1 MYIYIYICKFVYFGI
16 KFFIFYTLFL
26 NDIKI
31 GFFIKSLILEVDFIN
46 TKDEKIDKIVT
57 KIKLTKLIHGSL
69 SIPILLYKIG
79 KNIKNTPWIKYIY
92 KLTSLNVLEFFLRI
106 KISSYFL
113 SKVRIYINNIGA
125 KNNSAIDV
133 QLSLGISKYLS
144 VKLSIVNNKNNIK
157 LIIKLF
163 LILNSKLNL
172 FIPIPITI
180 NIIPQEKLLNIS
192 PNNKKYIKNARACMK
207 RGKALEILVHPK
219 TYKKIVSEEVEK
231 DISKKEVQDNIRR
244 YLKSVLNRK
253 PDIYNGYKSL
263 DLEKVENI
271 ISYIAS
277 KVKNLTITS
286 LNKYLWYIDMLSF
299 NKRAVAITGLTYQ
312 NQKFGPTIV
321 YKKYDELSLL
331 DDKYQREDIETEN
344 GNTTKIIS
352 NNNFNLDKISSSEK
366 EIIDTIIKLLKNKN
380 VTDISEMSHREDGW
394 KKTKRFE
401 QISFEYAMNL
411 KLI

>member
-1 MYIYIYICKFVYFGI
+1 MRVYCPYCKKEVEYRIEKRDLKEFRGIEVNTFENVAICNECNQDLYVNKIEDENNERIYKIYREKANII
-16 KFFIFYTLFL
+16 KAE
-26 NDIKI
+26 DI
-31 GFFIKSLILEVDFIN
+31 
-46 TKDEKIDKIVT
+46 
-57 KIKLTKLIHGSL
+57 IKLRE
-69 SIPILLYKIG
+69 
-79 KNIKNTPWIKYIY
+79 KYDISQRE
-92 KLTSLNVLEFFLRI
+92 LTSILGFGKMTINRYERGGLPTKSQSDYI
-106 KISSYFL
+106 KLLIENDDKFIE
-113 SKVRIYINNIGA
+113 KVKEAYE
-125 KNNSAIDV
+125 
-133 QLSLGISKYLS
+133 
-144 VKLSIVNNKNNIK
+144 KNNI
-157 LIIKLF
+157 
-163 LILNSKLNL
+163 N
-172 FIPIPITI
+172 
-180 NIIPQEKLLNIS
+180 E
-192 PNNKKYIKNARACMK
+192 
-207 RGKALEILVHPK
+207 K

-352 NNNFNLDKISSSEK
+352 NNNFNLDKINDSEK
-366 EIIDTIIKLLKNKN
+366 EIIDTIIKLLKNKK

-394 KKTKRFE
+394 KKTKRLE
-401 QISFEYAMNL
+401 KISFEYAMNL
-411 KLI
+411 NIIK

>member
-1 MYIYIYICKFVYFGI
+1 MRVYCPYCKKEVEYKIEKRDLKEFRGIEVNTFENVAICNECNQDLYVNEIENENNERIYQIYREKANII
-16 KFFIFYTLFL
+16 
-26 NDIKI
+26 NAEDI
-31 GFFIKSLILEVDFIN
+31 
-46 TKDEKIDKIVT
+46 
-57 KIKLTKLIHGSL
+57 IKLRE
-69 SIPILLYKIG
+69 
-79 KNIKNTPWIKYIY
+79 KYDISQRE
-92 KLTSLNVLEFFLRI
+92 LTSILGFGKMTINRYERGGLPTKSQSDYI
-106 KISSYFL
+106 KLLIENDDKFIE
-113 SKVRIYINNIGA
+113 KVKEAYE
-125 KNNSAIDV
+125 
-133 QLSLGISKYLS
+133 
-144 VKLSIVNNKNNIK
+144 KNNI
-157 LIIKLF
+157 
-163 LILNSKLNL
+163 N
-172 FIPIPITI
+172 
-180 NIIPQEKLLNIS
+180 E
-192 PNNKKYIKNARACMK
+192 
-207 RGKALEILVHPK
+207 K
-219 TYKKIVSEEVEK
+219 TYNKIISEEVEK

-299 NKRAVAITGLTYQ
+299 NERTVAITGLTYQ
-312 NQKFGPTIV
+312 NQRFGPTIV

-331 DDKYQREDIETEN
+331 DDKYTREDIETEN

-352 NNNFNLDKISSSEK
+352 NNNFNFDRISSSEK
-366 EIIDTIIKLLKNKN
+366 EIIDTIIRLLKNKN

-411 KLI
+411 KLIK

>member
-1 MYIYIYICKFVYFGI
+1 MRVYCPYCKKEVEYKIEKRDLKEFRGIEVNTFENIAICNECNQDLYVNEIEDENNKRIYQIYREKANIIKAEDIINLRKKYDISQRELTAILGFGKMTI
-16 KFFIFYTLFL
+16 NRYERGGVPT
-26 NDIKI
+26 
-31 GFFIKSLILEVDFIN
+31 KSQSDY
-46 TKDEKIDKIVT
+46 
-57 KIKLTKLIHGSL
+57 IKLLIENDDKF
-69 SIPILLYKIG
+69 IEK
-79 KNIKNTPWIKYIY
+79 
-92 KLTSLNVLEFFLRI
+92 
-106 KISSYFL
+106 
-113 SKVRIYINNIGA
+113 A
-125 KNNSAIDV
+125 KEA
-133 QLSLGISKYLS
+133 YE
-144 VKLSIVNNKNNIK
+144 KNNI
-157 LIIKLF
+157 
-163 LILNSKLNL
+163 SD
-172 FIPIPITI
+172 
-180 NIIPQEKLLNIS
+180 
-192 PNNKKYIKNARACMK
+192 
-207 RGKALEILVHPK
+207 K
-219 TYKKIVSEEVEK
+219 TYNKIISEEVEK

-244 YLKSVLNRK
+244 YLRSVLNRK

-299 NKRAVAITGLTYQ
+299 NERTVAITGLTYQ

-331 DDKYQREDIETEN
+331 DDKYTREDIETEN

-366 EIIDTIIKLLKNKN
+366 EIIDTIIRLLKNKN
-380 VTDISEMSHREDGW
+380 VTDISEISHREDGW

-411 KLI
+411 KLIK

>member
-1 MYIYIYICKFVYFGI
+1 MRVYCPYCKKEVEYRIEKRDLKEFRGIEVNTFENVAICNECNQDLYVNKIEDENNERIYKIYREKANII
-16 KFFIFYTLFL
+16 KAE
-26 NDIKI
+26 DI
-31 GFFIKSLILEVDFIN
+31 
-46 TKDEKIDKIVT
+46 
-57 KIKLTKLIHGSL
+57 IKLRE
-69 SIPILLYKIG
+69 
-79 KNIKNTPWIKYIY
+79 KYDISQRE
-92 KLTSLNVLEFFLRI
+92 LTSILGFGKMTINRYERGGLPTKSQSDYI
-106 KISSYFL
+106 KLLIENDDKFIE
-113 SKVRIYINNIGA
+113 KVKEAYE
-125 KNNSAIDV
+125 
-133 QLSLGISKYLS
+133 
-144 VKLSIVNNKNNIK
+144 KNNI
-157 LIIKLF
+157 
-163 LILNSKLNL
+163 N
-172 FIPIPITI
+172 
-180 NIIPQEKLLNIS
+180 E
-192 PNNKKYIKNARACMK
+192 
-207 RGKALEILVHPK
+207 K

-286 LNKYLWYIDMLSF
+286 LNKFLWYIDMLSF

-352 NNNFNLDKISSSEK
+352 NNNFNLDKINDSEK
-366 EIIDTIIKLLKNKN
+366 EIIDTIIKLLKNKK

-394 KKTKRFE
+394 RKTKKFE

-411 KLI
+411 NIIK

>member
-1 MYIYIYICKFVYFGI
+1 MKVYCPYCKKEVEYKIEQRELKEFRGIEVNTFENVAICNECNQDLYVNKIEDENNERIYKIYREKANIIKAEDIVKLREKYDISQRELTAILGFGKMTI
-16 KFFIFYTLFL
+16 NRYERGGLPT
-26 NDIKI
+26 
-31 GFFIKSLILEVDFIN
+31 KSQSDY
-46 TKDEKIDKIVT
+46 
-57 KIKLTKLIHGSL
+57 IKLLIENEDKF
-69 SIPILLYKIG
+69 I
-79 KNIKNTPWIKYIY
+79 
-92 KLTSLNVLEFFLRI
+92 E
-106 KISSYFL
+106 
-113 SKVRIYINNIGA
+113 KVNEAYENNNI
-125 KNNSAIDV
+125 
-133 QLSLGISKYLS
+133 
-144 VKLSIVNNKNNIK
+144 
-157 LIIKLF
+157 
-163 LILNSKLNL
+163 
-172 FIPIPITI
+172 T
-180 NIIPQEKLLNIS
+180 E
-192 PNNKKYIKNARACMK
+192 
-207 RGKALEILVHPK
+207 K
-219 TYKKIVSEEVEK
+219 TYKKIVSEGQEEN
-231 DISKKEVQDNIRR
+231 ISKKRVQENIRR
-244 YLKSVLNRK
+244 YLKEVLNRK

-299 NKRAVAITGLTYQ
+299 NKRAVSITGLTYQ

-352 NNNFNLDKISSSEK
+352 NNNFNLDKISISEK

-411 KLI
+411 KLIK

>member
-1 MYIYIYICKFVYFGI
+1 MRVYCPYCKKEVEYKIEKRDLKEFRGIEVNTFENVAICNECNQDLYVNEIENENNERIYQIYREKANII
-16 KFFIFYTLFL
+16 
-26 NDIKI
+26 NAEDI
-31 GFFIKSLILEVDFIN
+31 
-46 TKDEKIDKIVT
+46 
-57 KIKLTKLIHGSL
+57 IKLRE
-69 SIPILLYKIG
+69 
-79 KNIKNTPWIKYIY
+79 KYDISQRE
-92 KLTSLNVLEFFLRI
+92 LTSILGFGKMTINRYERGGLPTKSQSDYI
-106 KISSYFL
+106 KLLIENDDKFIEKVKESYE
-113 SKVRIYINNIGA
+113 
-125 KNNSAIDV
+125 
-133 QLSLGISKYLS
+133 
-144 VKLSIVNNKNNIK
+144 KNNI
-157 LIIKLF
+157 
-163 LILNSKLNL
+163 N
-172 FIPIPITI
+172 
-180 NIIPQEKLLNIS
+180 E
-192 PNNKKYIKNARACMK
+192 
-207 RGKALEILVHPK
+207 K
-219 TYKKIVSEEVEK
+219 TYNKIISEEVEK

-299 NKRAVAITGLTYQ
+299 NERTVAITGLTYQ

-331 DDKYQREDIETEN
+331 DDKYTREDIETEN
-344 GNTTKIIS
+344 GNTTKIVS
-352 NNNFNLDKISSSEK
+352 NNNFNFDKISSSEK
-366 EIIDTIIKLLKNKN
+366 EIIDTIIRLLKNKN

-411 KLI
+411 KLIK

>member
-1 MYIYIYICKFVYFGI
+1 MRVYCPYCKKEVEYKIEKRELKEFRGIEVNTFENVAICNECNQDLYVNKIEDENNERIYKIYREKANII
-16 KFFIFYTLFL
+16 KAE
-26 NDIKI
+26 DIVKLREKYDI
-31 GFFIKSLILEVDFIN
+31 SQRELTAILGLGKMTINRYERGGLPTKSQSDY
-46 TKDEKIDKIVT
+46 
-57 KIKLTKLIHGSL
+57 IKLLIENEDKF
-69 SIPILLYKIG
+69 I
-79 KNIKNTPWIKYIY
+79 
-92 KLTSLNVLEFFLRI
+92 E
-106 KISSYFL
+106 
-113 SKVRIYINNIGA
+113 KVNEAYENNNI
-125 KNNSAIDV
+125 
-133 QLSLGISKYLS
+133 
-144 VKLSIVNNKNNIK
+144 
-157 LIIKLF
+157 
-163 LILNSKLNL
+163 
-172 FIPIPITI
+172 T
-180 NIIPQEKLLNIS
+180 E
-192 PNNKKYIKNARACMK
+192 
-207 RGKALEILVHPK
+207 K
-219 TYKKIVSEEVEK
+219 TYKKIVSEGQEEN
-231 DISKKEVQDNIRR
+231 ISKKRVQENIRR
-244 YLKSVLNRK
+244 YLKEVLNRK

-352 NNNFNLDKISSSEK
+352 NNNFNLDKISSNEK

-394 KKTKRFE
+394 KQTKRLE
-401 QISFEYAMNL
+401 KISFEYAMNL
-411 KLI
+411 NIIK

>member
-1 MYIYIYICKFVYFGI
+1 MRVYCPYCKKEVEYKIEKRDLKEFRGIEVNTFENVAICNKCNQDLYVNEIEDENNERIYQIYREKANII
-16 KFFIFYTLFL
+16 KPE
-26 NDIKI
+26 DI
-31 GFFIKSLILEVDFIN
+31 
-46 TKDEKIDKIVT
+46 
-57 KIKLTKLIHGSL
+57 IKLRE
-69 SIPILLYKIG
+69 
-79 KNIKNTPWIKYIY
+79 KYDISQRE
-92 KLTSLNVLEFFLRI
+92 LTSILGFGKMTINRYERGGLPTKSQSDYI
-106 KISSYFL
+106 KLLIENDDKFIE
-113 SKVRIYINNIGA
+113 KA
-125 KNNSAIDV
+125 KEA
-133 QLSLGISKYLS
+133 YE
-144 VKLSIVNNKNNIK
+144 KNNI
-157 LIIKLF
+157 
-163 LILNSKLNL
+163 ND
-172 FIPIPITI
+172 
-180 NIIPQEKLLNIS
+180 
-192 PNNKKYIKNARACMK
+192 
-207 RGKALEILVHPK
+207 K
-219 TYKKIVSEEVEK
+219 TYNKIISEEVEK

-299 NKRAVAITGLTYQ
+299 NKRTVAITGLTYQ

-321 YKKYDELSLL
+321 YKKYDEISLL
-331 DDKYQREDIETEN
+331 DDKYTREDIETEN
-344 GNTTKIIS
+344 GNTTKILS

-380 VTDISEMSHREDGW
+380 VTDISEISHREDGW

-411 KLI
+411 KLIK

>member
-1 MYIYIYICKFVYFGI
+1 MRVYCPYCKKEVEYKIEKRELKEFRGIEVNTFENVAICNECNQDLYVNEIEDVNNERIYQIYREKANII
-16 KFFIFYTLFL
+16 KAE
-26 NDIKI
+26 DI
-31 GFFIKSLILEVDFIN
+31 
-46 TKDEKIDKIVT
+46 
-57 KIKLTKLIHGSL
+57 IKLRE
-69 SIPILLYKIG
+69 
-79 KNIKNTPWIKYIY
+79 KYDISQRE
-92 KLTSLNVLEFFLRI
+92 LTSILGFGKMTINRYERGGLPTKSQSDYI
-106 KISSYFL
+106 KLLIENDDKFIE
-113 SKVRIYINNIGA
+113 KVKEAYE
-125 KNNSAIDV
+125 
-133 QLSLGISKYLS
+133 
-144 VKLSIVNNKNNIK
+144 KNNI
-157 LIIKLF
+157 
-163 LILNSKLNL
+163 N
-172 FIPIPITI
+172 
-180 NIIPQEKLLNIS
+180 E
-192 PNNKKYIKNARACMK
+192 
-207 RGKALEILVHPK
+207 K

-263 DLEKVENI
+263 DLEKIENI

-277 KVKNLTITS
+277 KVNNLTITS

-299 NKRAVAITGLTYQ
+299 NERTIAITGLTYQ

-331 DDKYQREDIETEN
+331 DDKYKREDIETEN

-352 NNNFNLDKISSSEK
+352 NNNFKLDKISSSEK

-411 KLI
+411 KLIK

>member
-1 MYIYIYICKFVYFGI
+1 MKVYCPYCKKEVEYKIEKRELKEFRGTQVDTFENVAICNECNQDLYVNKIEDENNERIYKIYREKANII
-16 KFFIFYTLFL
+16 KAE
-26 NDIKI
+26 DI
-31 GFFIKSLILEVDFIN
+31 
-46 TKDEKIDKIVT
+46 
-57 KIKLTKLIHGSL
+57 IKLRE
-69 SIPILLYKIG
+69 
-79 KNIKNTPWIKYIY
+79 KYDISQRE
-92 KLTSLNVLEFFLRI
+92 LTSILGFGKMTINRYERGGLPTKSQSDYI
-106 KISSYFL
+106 KLLIENDDKFIE
-113 SKVRIYINNIGA
+113 KVKEAYE
-125 KNNSAIDV
+125 
-133 QLSLGISKYLS
+133 
-144 VKLSIVNNKNNIK
+144 KNNI
-157 LIIKLF
+157 
-163 LILNSKLNL
+163 N
-172 FIPIPITI
+172 
-180 NIIPQEKLLNIS
+180 E
-192 PNNKKYIKNARACMK
+192 
-207 RGKALEILVHPK
+207 K

-299 NKRAVAITGLTYQ
+299 NKRSVAITGLTYQ

-352 NNNFNLDKISSSEK
+352 NNNFNLDKINDSEK
-366 EIIDTIIKLLKNKN
+366 EIIDTIIKLLKNKK

-394 KKTKRFE
+394 RKTKKFE

-411 KLI
+411 NIIK